1 MPTPYESGLVPTLLA
16 EQVPL
21 HGIGSRHDLPLPFS
35 FVVVGA
41 AIALVVS
48 FALLFLAWRKQRFAD
63 PGGIPLPRLTALV
76 DHRAFRWVA
85 KASVLV
91 LYLWVGMALVAGQD
105 LLTNPVFGFVYAWMW
120 VGLVPLSLLLG
131 PVWRVTN
138 PLRTI
143 HGALSRIAGIQDP
156 THGLLNLPAR
166 LGVWPAAV
174 GLFGFAW
181 LELIQPDRTT
191 LTVLRMWAGVW
202 LVIMIIG
209 AVLFGNRWIAAAD
222 PFEAYASTVAELAP
236 LRRVDGELRWVNP
249 LRGLMA
255 WVPPAGTAAVVCTL
269 LGSTAYD
276 SFINT
281 TWWIVTVQTS
291 SVSPILWGTAGLL
304 AMIMIVG
311 ATFSLASRLMAPWRK
326 ESRGRKEAQGR
337 TNTSE
342 RWAGDLP
349 RVMAPTVVPIV
360 VGYAVA
366 HYLSLLVVEG
376 QRTGI
381 HLSDPLGLGWN
392 VFGTAEMGVNT
403 ALYDHPTVT
412 AVIQVVAIVGGH
424 VVGIIA
430 AHERSLALLRPQ
442 AALKGQL
449 PMLAVM
455 IFYTCAGLL
464 LLFSP

>member
-1 MPTPYESGLVPTLLA
+1 MPTPFDSGLV
-16 EQVPL
+16 QVPL

-48 FALLFLAWRKQRFAD
+48 FALLFLAWRRQRFAT
-63 PGGIPLPRLTALV
+63 PGGIGLPRLTALV
-76 DHRAFRWVA
+76 DHRAFRLVA
-85 KASVLV
+85 KVAVLG

-120 VGLVPLSLLLG
+120 VGLVPLSLVLG
-131 PVWRVTN
+131 PFWRVTN

-143 HGALSRIAGIQDP
+143 HGALSRIAGIKDP
-156 THGLLNLPAR
+156 TSGLLNLPSR
-166 LGVWPAAV
+166 IGVWPAAV

-191 LTVLRMWAGVW
+191 LTVLRMWAGAW

-209 AVLFGNRWIAAAD
+209 AVLFGSRWIAAAD

-236 LRRVDGELRWVNP
+236 LRRVDGEIRWVNP

-255 WVPPAGTAAVVCTL
+255 WTPPAGTAAVVCTL

-291 SVSPILWGTAGLL
+291 AVSPILWGTAGLL
-304 AMIMIVG
+304 AMIIIVG
-311 ATFSLASRLMAPWRK
+311 GTFSLASRLMAPWRK
-326 ESRGRKEAQGR
+326 DSVRR
-337 TNTSE
+337 
-342 RWAGDLP
+342 AGDLP
-349 RVMAPTVVPIV
+349 RLMAPTVVPIV

-424 VVGIIA
+424 VFGIIA

-449 PMLAVM
+449 PMLLVM

>member
-1 MPTPYESGLVPTLLA
+1 MPTPFDSGLV
-16 EQVPL
+16 QVPL

-48 FALLFLAWRKQRFAD
+48 FALLFLAWRKQRFATPD
-63 PGGIPLPRLTALV
+63 GIGLPRLTALV
-76 DHRAFRWVA
+76 DHRAFRLVA
-85 KASVLV
+85 EVAVLG

-120 VGLVPLSLLLG
+120 VGLVPLSLVLG
-131 PVWRVTN
+131 PFWRVTN

-143 HGALSRIAGIQDP
+143 HGALSRIAGIKDA
-156 THGLLNLPAR
+156 TSGLLNLPSR
-166 LGVWPAAV
+166 IGVWPAAV

-191 LTVLRMWAGVW
+191 LTVLRMWAGAW
-202 LVIMIIG
+202 LVVMIIG
-209 AVLFGNRWIAAAD
+209 AVLFGSRWIAAAD

-236 LRRVDGELRWVNP
+236 LRRVDGEIRWVNP

-255 WVPPAGTAAVVCTL
+255 WTPPAGTAAVVCTL

-291 SVSPILWGTAGLL
+291 AVSPILWGTAGLL
-304 AMIMIVG
+304 AMIIIVG
-311 ATFSLASRLMAPWRK
+311 GTFSLASRLMAPWRK
-326 ESRGRKEAQGR
+326 DSVRR
-337 TNTSE
+337 
-342 RWAGDLP
+342 AGDLP
-349 RVMAPTVVPIV
+349 RLMAPTVVPIV

-424 VVGIIA
+424 VFGIIA

-449 PMLAVM
+449 PMLLVM

>member
-1 MPTPYESGLVPTLLA
+1 MPIQLTGLVPLRLNGPL
-16 EQVPL
+16 PL

-41 AIALVVS
+41 AIALIVS
-48 FALLFLAWRKQRFAD
+48 FGLLFVAWRQQRFTSA
-63 PGGIPLPRLTALV
+63 GGVPLPRLTALV
-76 DHRAFRWVA
+76 DHRAFRLTARLV
-85 KASVLV
+85 VLA
-91 LYLWVGMALVAGQD
+91 LHLWVGAALVAGQD

-120 VGLVPLSLLLG
+120 VGLVPLSLALG

-143 HGALSRIAGIQDP
+143 HAALARLAGIKDP
-156 THGLLNLPAR
+156 AEGLVRLPAR

-191 LTVLRMWAGVW
+191 LNVLRVWAGAW
-202 LVIMIIG
+202 LVIVIIG
-209 AVLFGNRWIAAAD
+209 AVLFGSRWIASAD
-222 PFEAYASTVAELAP
+222 LFEAYASTVAELSW
-236 LRRVDGELRWVNP
+236 LRRVDGELRLVNP

-255 WVPPAGTAAVVCTL
+255 WKPPPGTAAVVCAL
-269 LGSTAYD
+269 LGSTAFD
-276 SFINT
+276 SFLNT

-304 AMIMIVG
+304 VMIIIVVV
-311 ATFSLASRLMAPWRK
+311 TFTAASRMMAPWRR
-326 ESRGRKEAQGR
+326 ESVR
-337 TNTSE
+337 S
-342 RWAGDLP
+342 GDLP
-349 RVMAPTVVPIV
+349 RLMAPTVVPIV

-424 VVGIIA
+424 VFGIIA
-430 AHERSLALLRPQ
+430 AHERSLAVLRPE

-449 PMLAVM
+449 PMLVVM